1 MPTSL
6 RTAVNDIG
14 QRIVPVTHDHPAI
27 RREPTLGEL
36 ESDKQHLLTMIAF
49 LESSLEDVAGAP
61 FYAQEIRRD
70 LDYKREALRKVD
82 ERLRVKRAEVGIG
95 GEGSEWFP
103 PETYHA
109 QEDEISEED
118 FTGILQG
125 TDDE

>member
-6 RTAVNDIG
+6 RAAVQQLHGQCSTAD
-14 QRIVPVTHDHPAI
+14 VPNHPDI

-36 ESDKQHLLTMIAF
+36 EGDKQHLLTMIAF

-82 ERLRVKRAEVGIG
+82 ERLRVKRAEAGIG
-95 GEGSEWFP
+95 GEGSNGK
-103 PETYHA
+103 TN
-109 QEDEISEED
+109 
-118 FTGILQG
+118 
-125 TDDE
+125 